1 MLLKC
6 KEIKPI
12 LAFWMTHKFTQL
24 SLLNMFKRI
33 LIALTPPL

>member
-12 LAFWMTHKFTQL
+12 LAFWMTHKFTQ
-24 SLLNMFKRI
+24 SVKYVQKDFDFGFN
-33 LIALTPPL
+33 TPL

>member
-12 LAFWMTHKFTQL
+12 LAFTQ
-24 SLLNMFKRI
+24 SVKYVQKDFDFGFN
-33 LIALTPPL
+33 TPL